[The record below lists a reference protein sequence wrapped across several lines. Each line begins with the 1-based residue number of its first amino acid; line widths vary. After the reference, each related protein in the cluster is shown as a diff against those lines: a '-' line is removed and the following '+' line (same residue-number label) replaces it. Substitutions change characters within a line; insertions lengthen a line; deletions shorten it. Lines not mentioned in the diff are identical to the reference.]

1 VRPFTLGTPHP
12 PLLDIVLADQTFLA
26 PPAAA
31 GTAAITQGS
40 LFGEADAL
48 GYDLGAVYDEM
59 VTGNGR
65 LRGHWQTFMST
76 LGPLDP
82 DVMGVKW
89 EEARRLLHQNGV
101 TYNIYGDPQGMERPW
116 PLDMIP
122 LLIPPG
128 DWESLTAGLAQR
140 ARLLNAVLNDVYGPQ
155 TLVRQGLIPPAALYA
170 DPGFRRVIHGIP
182 VPGGIRLHFYAADL
196 ARSPDGRWV
205 VLSDR
210 TQAPSGGG
218 YALENRSVITR
229 IHTDA
234 LRHCGVE
241 PLPPFFAAFRE
252 MLAGLAAWSSH
263 PRVVLLTPGPYNE
276 TYFEHV
282 YLARHLGITLVEGAD
297 LTVRD
302 RHVFVKTLSGLE
314 PVDVILRRLDADFA
328 DPLAF
333 RADSSLGVAGLV
345 EAVRA
350 GHVVVANALG
360 SGLVES
366 LSFTSLLPSLCRRM
380 LGEDLALA
388 QLPSLWLGPGFD
400 RAALARRLDRLVMA
414 PAVASAP
421 GPLASGP
428 LASGRPVFGGD
439 LDAAGR
445 EALLDR
451 IAARPWSTVVQEK
464 PTLST
469 APVWDGGRLQARP
482 LMLRVFLR
490 ATPDGGY
497 AAMPGGLTRV
507 SPDTGRLVISMQQGS
522 GSKDTWVLSRERP
535 GTLGLPSRPHHADHR
550 PPEARVI
557 LGDLP
562 SRVADS
568 LFWLGR
574 YAERSEAAVRLL
586 RAAYTRLV
594 DGNQPGA
601 PTERGV
607 VLWLMAWLGMV
618 PWDLAT
624 VGETGSS
631 RALRSAL
638 FAAVFDVNHPNSLR
652 GNVQRMHRTAYTV
665 RDRLSIDLWRVLSQ
679 TVRQSQQ
686 PTGTNARPDAAALL
700 LHLDDVMI
708 GLAAQ
713 AGLEQESMTRGP
725 GWRFLDMGRRIER
738 AIHALSLMRA
748 ARIADTATMT
758 EPEVMARLEVLLE
771 LGESF
776 MTYRARYLAE
786 PFTAPVLDLLLLDE
800 TNPRA
805 LAFQLSA
812 LQNHLSHLPQTPE
825 TGVET
830 AANIVAGARLALA
843 NPALLA
849 SPEALRG
856 TLDTL
861 AESLPE
867 ISNLVAHAYFSHAFA
882 RTA

>member
-1 VRPFTLGTPHP
+1 M
-12 PLLDIVLADQTFLA
+12 
-26 PPAAA
+26 
-31 GTAAITQGS
+31 TQGS

-48 GYDLGAVYDEM
+48 GYNLGAVYDEM

-82 DVMGVKW
+82 AVMGVKW

-128 DWESLTAGLAQR
+128 EWEALSAGLAQR

-155 TLVRQGLIPPAALYA
+155 DLVRRGLIPSAALYA

-182 VPGGIRLHFYAADL
+182 VPGNIRLHFYAADL

-210 TQAPSGGG
+210 AQAPSGGG
-218 YALENRSVITR
+218 YALENRAVITR

-241 PLPPFFAAFRE
+241 PLPPFFAAFRD
-252 MLAGLAAWSSH
+252 MLAGLAPRSNR

-314 PVDVILRRLDADFA
+314 PVAVILRRLDADFA

-366 LSFTSLLPSLCRRM
+366 LSFTSLLPSLCRHL
-380 LGEDLALA
+380 LGEDLALP
-388 QLPSLWLGPGFD
+388 QLPSRWLGPGVD
-400 RAALARRLDRLVMA
+400 RAALAGQLDRLVVA
-414 PAVASAP
+414 PAF
-421 GPLASGP
+421 ASGER
-428 LASGRPVFGGD
+428 AVFGGD
-439 LDAAGR
+439 LDGR
-445 EALLDR
+445 GRDALLDR
-451 IAARPWSTVVQEK
+451 IAATPWSTVVQEK
-464 PTLST
+464 PSLST
-469 APVWDGGRLQARP
+469 APVWDGGRMQPRP
-482 LMLRVFLR
+482 LMLRVFLC

-497 AAMPGGLTRV
+497 ITMPGGLTRV
-507 SPDTGRLVISMQQGS
+507 SPDTGHPVMSMQHGS
-522 GSKDTWVLSRERP
+522 GSKDTWVLSRQRP
-535 GTLGLPSRPHHADHR
+535 GNLGIPGRSHPPDFR
-550 PPEARVI
+550 PPEARAI

-601 PTERGV
+601 ATERGV
-607 VLWLMAWLGMV
+607 ILWLMAWLGMV

-624 VGETGSS
+624 VGENGSS
-631 RALRSAL
+631 RALRTAL

-665 RDRLSIDLWRVLSQ
+665 RDRLSLDLWRVLTQ
-679 TVRQSQQ
+679 TVRESQQ
-686 PTGTNARPDAAALL
+686 PGGNGPRPDAAALL

-725 GWRFLDMGRRIER
+725 GWRFLDMGRRVER

-748 ARIADTATMT
+748 TRIADAGTMP
-758 EPEVMARLEVLLE
+758 EPEVTARLEVLLE

-812 LQNHLSHLPQTPE
+812 LQDHLSHLPQTPD

-843 NPALLA
+843 NPDLLT
-849 SPEALRG
+849 SPEALHT